1 MQTMHIS
8 LVPRDKVTQVLIAKN
23 YSLQCRNRKLVYFN
37 RAMFL
42 LNAILLA
49 YIFLS
54 VVVG

>member
-1 MQTMHIS
+1 MQMMRIS
-8 LVPRDKVTQVLIAKN
+8 LVPQDKVTEVLIAKN

-42 LNAILLA
+42 LNVILLV